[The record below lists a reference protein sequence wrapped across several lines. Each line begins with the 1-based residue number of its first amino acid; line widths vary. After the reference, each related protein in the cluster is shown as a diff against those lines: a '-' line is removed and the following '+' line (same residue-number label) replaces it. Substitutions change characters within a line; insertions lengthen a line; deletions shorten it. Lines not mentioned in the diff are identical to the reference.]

1 VTSLAALWRR
11 CALARTRAARET
23 ILRVR
28 RPGLRTLPGFLLLF
42 VLAAGGPSAY
52 AQASASIPRVK
63 LSIVAVG
70 TFQTTRAPQFR
81 FAGTGFVVGDGTL
94 VATNAHV
101 LPAVLEPGADPEVL
115 VAMLPTADP
124 ARPEARRLTAL
135 GSDPE
140 HDLAVLKMAGAPLPA
155 LPLRDST
162 TVAEGDL
169 LLFTGFPIGTVLG
182 LFPATHRATVAAIAP
197 VAIPAASGRQL
208 DAKVLRRLREGTFP
222 IFQLD
227 ATAYP
232 GQSGSPLYDGA
243 SGEVVGIINMVL
255 VKSTKESA
263 LSQPSGISY
272 AIPSRLLA
280 DLLARVGR

>member
-1 VTSLAALWRR
+1 MWSRALPALVTFRGVLRPRLRALS
-11 CALARTRAARET
+11 AT
-23 ILRVR
+23 
-28 RPGLRTLPGFLLLF
+28 FLLV
-42 VLAAGGPSAY
+42 VLAAGGPSVF
-52 AQASASIPRVK
+52 AQGAPSIPRVK

-70 TFQTTRAPQFR
+70 TFQATRAPPFR
-81 FAGTGFVVGDGTL
+81 FAGTGFVVSDGTM

-101 LPAVLEPGADPEVL
+101 LPAVLEQGADPEFL

-124 ARPEARRLTAL
+124 ARPEVRRLATLTTDA
-135 GSDPE
+135 E
-140 HDLAVLKMAGAPLPA
+140 HDLAVLKMSGAPLPA
-155 LPLRDST
+155 LPLRDSA
-162 TVAEGDL
+162 TVAEGDQ

-182 LFPATHRATVAAIAP
+182 LFPATHRAMVAAIAP
-197 VAIPAASGRQL
+197 VAIPAASGQQL

-232 GQSGSPLYDGA
+232 GQSGSPLYDSA

-272 AIPSRLLA
+272 AIPSRLLIE
-280 DLLARVGR
+280 LLARVKR